1 MLVLT
6 RKIGEKL
13 IIGDE
18 IVVQVLSVSGDQV
31 KIGIQAPPTVSI
43 HRNEVYESILING
56 GRPPGGEGPPFLH
69 RNRTTM
75 PKKTTSGD

>member
-6 RKIGEKL
+6 RKVGEKL

-31 KIGIQAPPTVSI
+31 KIGIQAPPAIPI
-43 HRNEVYESILING
+43 HRNEVYEAIISHRRASAVG
-56 GRPPGGEGPPFLH
+56 SEPPFLP
-69 RNRTTM
+69 RA
-75 PKKTTSGD
+75 KTHPEER

>member
-31 KIGIQAPPTVSI
+31 KIGIQAPSSVSI

-56 GRPPGGEGPPFLH
+56 GRPSANSNTPFLP
-69 RNRTTM
+69 RNRQVVT
-75 PKKTTSGD
+75 KKTGNGD

>member
-31 KIGIQAPPTVSI
+31 KIGIQAPSSVSI

-56 GRPPGGEGPPFLH
+56 GRPSGNATTPFLQ
-69 RNRTTM
+69 RNQQVVT
-75 PKKTTSGD
+75 KKNGNGD

>member
-18 IVVQVLSVSGDQV
+18 IIVQVLSVSGDQV
-31 KIGIQAPPTVSI
+31 KIGIQAPSSVSI

-56 GRPPGGEGPPFLH
+56 GRPSGNGTTPFLP
-69 RNRTTM
+69 RNRQVES
-75 PKKTTSGD
+75 KKNGNGD